1 MKHLISISDLTKD
14 QAVKLLDDAAELA
27 SVNEREVKKLPALRG
42 KTVVNLFFE
51 NSTRTR
57 ISFEI
62 AVKRLSADVI
72 NFSASTSSLS
82 KGESLK
88 DTALNLQA
96 MGIDIVVIRHSAP
109 GSAKLLADCLG

>member
-62 AVKRLSADVI
+62 AAKRLSADVI
-72 NFSASTSSLS
+72 NFSASTSTSPTPTS
-82 KGESLK
+82 TRSGRAARAS
-88 DTALNLQA
+88 
-96 MGIDIVVIRHSAP
+96 SP
-109 GSAKLLADCLG
+109 GGCA